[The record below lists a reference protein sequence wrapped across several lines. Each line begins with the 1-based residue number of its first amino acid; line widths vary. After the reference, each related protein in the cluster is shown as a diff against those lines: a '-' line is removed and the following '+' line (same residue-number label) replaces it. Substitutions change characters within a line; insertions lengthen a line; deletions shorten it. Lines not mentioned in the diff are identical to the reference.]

1 MLAKKALDFAVS
13 TAREAGKILMD
24 SFGKDIAV
32 ELKGEIDPITELDRR
47 VEEFVTNR
55 VRETFPGHE
64 LLAEEGTRTKG
75 DSEFRWIIDPID
87 GTTNYAHGYPCFT
100 VSIALE
106 QNETGIMGVIYN
118 PPLNEMFTTVR
129 GKGAFLNGEQVHVSN
144 RVEDIMKSYL
154 VMGVPYNLRDPEV
167 FARNMKYIEKFLGNS
182 FALRRDGSAAFDLA
196 CIAAGRF
203 DGFWEEGLKSW
214 DTAAGIQL
222 IREAGGIVTDHQG
235 NEFIHSES
243 YTILTA
249 ANRKLH
255 EQMLEFL
262 N

>member
-1 MLAKKALDFAVS
+1 M
-13 TAREAGKILMD
+13 
-24 SFGKDIAV
+24 
-32 ELKGEIDPITELDRR
+32 
-47 VEEFVTNR
+47 
-55 VRETFPGHE
+55 
-64 LLAEEGTRTKG
+64 LAEEGTSTSG
-75 DSEFRWIIDPID
+75 SSEFRWIIDPLD

-106 QNETGIMGVIYN
+106 QEGSGIMGVIYH
-118 PPLNEMFTTVR
+118 PALDEMFTTIR
-129 GKGAFLNGEQVHVSN
+129 GKGAFLNGRQIRVAN
-144 RVEDIMKSYL
+144 RVEDIRKSYL

-182 FALRRDGSAAFDLA
+182 FAVRRDGSAAFDLA

-222 IREAGGIVTDHQG
+222 ISEAGGIVTDHQG

-243 YTILTA
+243 KNYSHCRQPETSRA
-249 ANRKLH
+249 DARVFK
-255 EQMLEFL
+255 
-262 N
+262 